1 LSGIDITLIIIIL
14 LGAYGGYREGFLMEL
29 FSFLA
34 IVLGV
39 LGGFKLMGQAMILLT
54 NKFNVDKVVLPYIA
68 FGVVFIIIVIVVTL
82 LGRLIKASIDKNFLG
97 RVDQAAGALLGML
110 KVTFLVS
117 VAIWIMNSLRVDTF
131 DRWAEGSRL
140 YPKVASFA
148 PMVTNVI
155 GKFVPVFK
163 DIF

>member
-1 LSGIDITLIIIIL
+1 MSGIDIALIMIFL

-39 LGGFKLMGQAMILLT
+39 LGGFKLMGQAMILLN

-82 LGRLIKASIDKNFLG
+82 LGRLLKASIDKNFLG

-117 VAIWIMNSLRVDTF
+117 VAIWIMNSLRVDTL
-131 DRWAEGSRL
+131 DRWTEGSRL

-155 GKFVPVFK
+155 SKFVPVFK